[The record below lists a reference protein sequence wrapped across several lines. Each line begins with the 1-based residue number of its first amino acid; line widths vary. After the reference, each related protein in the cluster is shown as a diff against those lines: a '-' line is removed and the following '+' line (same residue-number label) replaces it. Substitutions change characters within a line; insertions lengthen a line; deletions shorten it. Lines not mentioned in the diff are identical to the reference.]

1 MNSIPKY
8 EKKSIFTL
16 IELLVVIA
24 IIAILASMLLPAL
37 GKARKK
43 AKAIACVNNLKQ
55 TGSAFMLYADDY
67 DGYIPRADYNAAT
80 GGDAQVDGLD
90 YYAYGLVLSKHKYL
104 DDSYDSANCPDYDPI
119 VNYWRTY
126 GLVKF
131 YGYTRVFRKKNP
143 SGVVVLGD
151 SVQAGEGVKFTYE
164 RCVMGFGFGAG
175 KQANGWIQTR
185 HSKRANVFF
194 ADGHS
199 VPVEREP
206 LRGYGFEVV
215 ITDTLKYSW

>member
-90 YYAYGLVLSKHKYL
+90 YYAMDWFYPNTNIWMTVMIL
-104 DDSYDSANCPDYDPI
+104 PI
-119 VNYWRTY
+119 VLIMIR
-126 GLVKF
+126 
-131 YGYTRVFRKKNP
+131 
-143 SGVVVLGD
+143 
-151 SVQAGEGVKFTYE
+151 
-164 RCVMGFGFGAG
+164 
-175 KQANGWIQTR
+175 
-185 HSKRANVFF
+185 
-194 ADGHS
+194 
-199 VPVEREP
+199 
-206 LRGYGFEVV
+206 
-215 ITDTLKYSW
+215 